1 MGFVMHGLDKSDY
14 DREYGDKIL
23 LKRIISYFKPYR
35 RNIMGMSLGISTAA
49 IFATLVPL
57 ILSNALDA
65 IVDGVEQSVITNL
78 ILIVLAFGVFQFAI
92 NAYQQI
98 LTARTVQRAVYDLR
112 VEAFD
117 SLLRRDMSFFAEN
130 PSGKVASRVT
140 NDSNDYGQ
148 IITLTTSLIGQ
159 VLVVIFILYF
169 LFTTSVKLTILT
181 MLFAPFVIFTAL
193 AFRKIARRVSR
204 SSQQILA
211 KVNALIQETTTG
223 IYIAKSFRAEQTIY
237 DEFAEMNKTS
247 YVVNWKRGAI
257 FNSIFPILNIL
268 IGIGTAMIVFF
279 GGLDILSV
287 SHYLNDLVAFL
298 PGKSLTVGE
307 WFLFLQGLNLFFFPL
322 ISIASF
328 WSQFQ
333 QGLSA
338 SERIFSLIDAENKV
352 IQTDSKEIEE
362 PRGEIEFK
370 DLTFGY
376 NDETMILE
384 NFNLHIKP
392 GENIAIVGHTGAG
405 KSTLGKLISRYYE
418 YQDGQILID
427 GVDIRELDLP
437 SYRKKLSIISQE
449 VFLFNDTIRDNLL
462 YGIPDADDEDKV
474 IETLSKIDALEW
486 VQRMEKG
493 LDTKVGERG
502 DRLSQ
507 GQKQLISFARILM
520 RDPAILILDEATSS
534 IDPLTEV
541 LVQKAIDLILE
552 GRTSIVIAHRLST
565 IRKVDRII
573 VMEDGKIIE
582 EGNHSDLLKAGGHY
596 ANLYDTFFRHQSL
609 DYIEGLAD

>member
-23 LKRIISYFKPYR
+23 LKRIISYFTPYR
-35 RNIMGMSLGISTAA
+35 RNIIGMSLGISTAA

-57 ILSNALDA
+57 VLSNALDA

-78 ILIVLAFGVFQFAI
+78 ILVVLAFGVFQFGL

-98 LTARTVQRAVYDLR
+98 LTARTVQRAVFDLR

-117 SLLRRDMSFFAEN
+117 ALLRRDMSFFAEN

-169 LFTTSVKLTILT
+169 LFTTSVKLTVLT
-181 MLFAPFVIFTAL
+181 ILFAPFVILTAL

-237 DEFAEMNKTS
+237 DEFAQMNKTS
-247 YVVNWKRGAI
+247 YEVNWKRGAI

-279 GGLDILSV
+279 GGLDILAV
-287 SHYLNDLVAFL
+287 SHFLNDLVAFL

-352 IQTDSKEIEE
+352 IQTDNKEIED
-362 PRGEIEFK
+362 PKGEIEFK

-392 GENIAIVGHTGAG
+392 GETIAIVGHTGAG

-418 YQDGQILID
+418 YQDGQIMID

-462 YGIPDADDEDKV
+462 YGIPDADDEDK
-474 IETLSKIDALEW
+474 IIDTLSKIDALEW
-486 VQRMEKG
+486 VQRMENG
-493 LDTKVGERG
+493 VNTKVGERG

-507 GQKQLISFARILM
+507 GQKQLIAFARILM

-573 VMEDGKIIE
+573 VMQDGKIIE
-582 EGNHSDLLKAGGHY
+582 EGNHMDLLQAGGHY